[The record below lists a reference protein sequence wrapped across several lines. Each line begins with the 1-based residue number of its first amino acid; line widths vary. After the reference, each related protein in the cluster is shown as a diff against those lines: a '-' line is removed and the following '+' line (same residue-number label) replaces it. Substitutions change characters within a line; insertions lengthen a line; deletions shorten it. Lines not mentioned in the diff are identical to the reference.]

1 MFRTHIRFRAYIKEK
16 FQEVVLVM
24 DNSVVEKHE
33 TAEAFYKAIDHI
45 NNLYPAKSDN
55 KLCLGTTAKLIHK
68 LFLDEYTHTADERR
82 ACILSIEISDKDDHH
97 LVYIPEGDV

>member
-1 MFRTHIRFRAYIKEK
+1 MFQTHIRFRAYIKEK

-33 TAEAFYKAIDHI
+33 TAEAFYKAIDRV
-45 NNLYPAKSDN
+45 NELYPAKADN
-55 KLCLGTTAKLIHK
+55 TLCIGTMAKLIHK
-68 LFLDEYTHTADERR
+68 FFLDEYTHTDDERR

-97 LVYIPEGDV
+97 LVYTHE